1 MKQNS
6 VFSLN
11 VDDHI
16 KLELTHESQADVLFN
31 AIDNNRKHLS
41 AFLPWVGNMQSVND
55 LKAYIKGSEVL
66 IQQQKE
72 ISFAILYEQVVVG
85 RIGLHHLNILNRSG
99 AIGYWLI
106 KEAEGKGI
114 VTKSCK
120 SIINYGFNE
129 LGLNRIEIKAAVCN
143 LRSQA
148 VPEKLNFRREGL
160 LRQAELVN
168 NEFLDLVLYSLLR
181 HELDV

>member
-1 MKQNS
+1 MTI
-6 VFSLN
+6 F
-11 VDDHI
+11 VDDRI
-16 KLELTHESQADVLFN
+16 KLELTDESQADVLFN

-41 AFLPWVGNMQSVND
+41 AFLPWVGGMKSVND
-55 LKAYIKGSEVL
+55 LKDYIKGSEVL

-72 ISFAILYEQVVVG
+72 ISFAILYEQHVVG
-85 RIGLHHLNILNRSG
+85 RIGLHHLNMLNKSG

-120 SIINYGFNE
+120 AIINYGFNE
-129 LGLNRIEIKAAVCN
+129 LGLHRIEIKAAVDN

-168 NEFLDLVLYSLLR
+168 NEFLDLILYSLLR
-181 HELDV
+181 HEVDI